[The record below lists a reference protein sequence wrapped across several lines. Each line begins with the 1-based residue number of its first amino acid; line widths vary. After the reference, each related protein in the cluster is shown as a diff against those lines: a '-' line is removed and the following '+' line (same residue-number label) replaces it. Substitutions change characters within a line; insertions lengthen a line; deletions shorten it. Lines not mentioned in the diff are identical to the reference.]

1 MPRNE
6 EDVGSPRWG
15 HRSRER
21 SGGTPV
27 RGALKT
33 LSPTRL
39 HHRSH
44 DELRCDDQAKV
55 QLEKLDT
62 QVNTLH
68 SDVSGLTQEVT
79 TATCV
84 CNLILIF
91 FFLLMF
97 LLN

>member
-1 MPRNE
+1 MIRVCVSRNE
-6 EDVGSPRWG
+6 DDVGSPRWS

-39 HHRSH
+39 HHRSN

-79 TATCV
+79 AASRLCRIV
-84 CNLILIF
+84 G
-91 FFLLMF
+91 
-97 LLN
+97 

>member
-1 MPRNE
+1 MIHLHNRNE
-6 EDVGSPRWG
+6 EEIGSPRWG

-39 HHRSH
+39 HHRSN

-68 SDVSGLTQEVT
+68 SDVSGLTQEVGFKHFP
-79 TATCV
+79 
-84 CNLILIF
+84 NLKR
-91 FFLLMF
+91 MKMCGA
-97 LLN
+97 